1 MSLTGM
7 QSKRYENLLCSLLP
21 TLNGLRKTS
30 RRGNYKYISIIRSFK
45 ERSHVVSIIFL
56 YNAQIE
62 EMTQQIL
69 NYLLLQCSDR
79 LPVHERISKV
89 FSAFQNQSKDSG
101 YSTACDPVVGA
112 APKEAPSPAAGVAEE
127 TRERRHTGGN
137 QSGGQEKHTHGP
149 PPASPPPPVPGS
161 QTHNKAH
168 NVSKGKSKMI

>member
-1 MSLTGM
+1 MLRL
-7 QSKRYENLLCSLLP
+7 KRLFNADC
-21 TLNGLRKTS
+21 
-30 RRGNYKYISIIRSFK
+30 
-45 ERSHVVSIIFL
+45 L
-56 YNAQIE
+56 YNVYQ
-62 EMTQQIL
+62 
-69 NYLLLQCSDR
+69 
-79 LPVHERISKV
+79 RIFNV

-168 NVSKGKSKMI
+168 NVSKGKSMMI

>member
-1 MSLTGM
+1 M
-7 QSKRYENLLCSLLP
+7 
-21 TLNGLRKTS
+21 
-30 RRGNYKYISIIRSFK
+30 
-45 ERSHVVSIIFL
+45 
-56 YNAQIE
+56 
-62 EMTQQIL
+62 
-69 NYLLLQCSDR
+69 
-79 LPVHERISKV
+79 PVHERISKV

-112 APKEAPSPAAGVAEE
+112 APKEAPLPAAGVAEE